1 MNNKIYDAK
10 ALLATMSK
18 RKSQYEETKKQ
29 MEALKKE
36 FNEIVK
42 MSEFQGK
49 GAEAIKGFYQ
59 AQVDVADA
67 WDSFFDMQITFLSEI
82 SGTMEDV
89 DLHGETVVTVP
100 FLEQNVANGITSSE
114 KMVNAQ
120 HDDLKKIFERIQDII
135 VLEAFS
141 KETFENHIGEAEK
154 EMKET
159 VNQVDLLDTR
169 LQTEYAIT
177 EQHEANISTLFSALL
192 QATAQ
197 GGEVSPINFDSK
209 AYEKSE
215 IYQLQDELKQQSLD
229 YINYKEEQ
237 AEERKLI
244 KEIEEKENRPWYKK
258 VLDTGS
264 TIVAE
269 VTGYNDMR
277 RAAEGVDPVTK
288 EKLSEA
294 ERIAA
299 GGMAIAGYIPV
310 VGWVGR
316 GVKAGHALYKTAKGV
331 NAATHALQ
339 AYKTPK
345 AFSILEKSEMGL
357 YGLVAAN
364 GFGEYFTGKDM
375 FGNELTEEQK
385 QQGLM
390 TGLMIGG
397 TAGAARIIDKGV
409 PNLPYSKEYVQQ
421 QIQKGQAILKDMG
434 RATNRKL
441 INLRETAVS
450 NIQQAVS
457 RIEGAVK
464 KIGDIKIPIGMPREQ
479 LVLADGMMD
488 DADVTRLKDFFQRAD
503 SGGSSSRV
511 DDGRSDRA
519 LDSNESDIPPA
530 FDQTEFASSY
540 EARINQTPAETNLTV
555 VFEGI
560 RGESLCTL
568 KPPPDPKLQKILNEA
583 GINGIEYKNGVPD
596 FSPVAKAQI
605 EIDYMF
611 GGKGS
616 KGNAARGLNFEQ
628 ANEGLA
634 SQLNNSPEL
643 AHQFG
648 MESGRITAK
657 DIEKYRVK
665 NQLTWHELNDGVTM
679 QLVPTEINAKFGHL
693 GGVGEINAGAFEPG
707 GFANK

>member
-159 VNQVDLLDTR
+159 VNQVDLLDKN

-177 EQHEANISTLFSALL
+177 EQHQTNVVALFSALL
-192 QATAQ
+192 EATAQ

-237 AEERKLI
+237 AEDRRVA

-434 RATNRKL
+434 RATNRTL
-441 INLRETAVS
+441 TNLRETAVS

-479 LVLADGMMD
+479 LVFADGMMD

-503 SGGSSSRV
+503 SGGSGSRV
-511 DDGRSDRA
+511 DGRTG
-519 LDSNESDIPPA
+519 NGIPEVSEVKV
-530 FDQTEFASSY
+530 FVENGQQF
-540 EARINQTPAETNLTV
+540 TN
-555 VFEGI
+555 G
-560 RGESLCTL
+560 RKNKL
-568 KPPPDPKLQKILNEA
+568 KPNIKYKTGEYDYFYETDDLGRISKFETENLQLTKREDRLPHSRNTPGKVKGQDHA
-583 GINGIEYKNGVPD
+583 GHLVGD
-596 FSPVAKAQI
+596 R
-605 EIDYMF
+605 F
-611 GGKGS
+611 GGSPKID
-616 KGNAARGLNFEQ
+616 NLV
-628 ANEGLA
+628 
-634 SQLNNSPEL
+634 SQLSDVNLKQYKKIEDEWAAALKETPPKKVTVDVKIIYSSNNMRPEK
-643 AHQFG
+643 FKVRYTIDG
-648 MESGRITAK
+648 ISESV
-657 DIEKYRVK
+657 DIK
-665 NQLTWHELNDGVTM
+665 N
-679 QLVPTEINAKFGHL
+679 
-693 GGVGEINAGAFEPG
+693 
-707 GFANK
+707 

>member
-18 RKSQYEETKKQ
+18 RKSQYEETRKQ
-29 MEALKKE
+29 IEALKKE

-59 AQVDVADA
+59 AQADVADA

-82 SGTMEDV
+82 SGTMEDM

-114 KMVNAQ
+114 KMVNKQ
-120 HDDLKKIFERIQDII
+120 HDDLKKIFKRIQDII

-141 KETFENHIGEAEK
+141 KETFEEHIGEAEK
-154 EMKET
+154 ERKET
-159 VNQVDLLDTR
+159 VKQVDLLDTN

-177 EQHEANISTLFSALL
+177 EQHEANISTLFSKLL

-197 GGEVSPINFDSK
+197 GGEVSPIHFDSNAYK
-209 AYEKSE
+209 ASE
-215 IYQLQDELKQQSLD
+215 IYQIQDELKQQSLD

-237 AEERKLI
+237 AENRKLL

-258 VLDTGS
+258 AFDTTS
-264 TIVAE
+264 TFVAE

-299 GGMAIAGYIPV
+299 GAMAAAGFIPV

-316 GVKAGHALYKTAKGV
+316 AGKGGYALYKTAKGV
-331 NAATHALQ
+331 NAATHALD
-339 AYKTPK
+339 AYKTSK

-390 TGLMIGG
+390 TGLMVGG

-434 RATNRKL
+434 RATNRTL
-441 INLRETAVS
+441 TNLRETAVS

-457 RIEGAVK
+457 RIEGAIK

-488 DADVTRLKDFFQRAD
+488 DADVMRLKDLFQRAD
-503 SGGSSSRV
+503 SGGSGSRV
-511 DDGRSDRA
+511 DERTGNGNPPININERLYERTQNIRSDINRKIDEIR
-519 LDSNESDIPPA
+519 DSD
-530 FDQTEFASSY
+530 
-540 EARINQTPAETNLTV
+540 
-555 VFEGI
+555 
-560 RGESLCTL
+560 
-568 KPPPDPKLQKILNEA
+568 
-583 GINGIEYKNGVPD
+583 EYKNLSNTQRKKLDRKLDKLKLGNVAVAEVNISGVKKD
-596 FSPVAKAQI
+596 FQAHSQIHSSDNVGSDFGDFTYSKQDKFFETYVEDDFPRFNDTEAKILEDISSQI
-605 EIDYMF
+605 KDANITGKIDLF
-611 GGKGS
+611 T
-616 KGNAARGLNFEQ
+616 
-628 ANEGLA
+628 
-634 SQLNNSPEL
+634 EL
-643 AHQFG
+643 DACQSCTNVI
-648 MESGRITAK
+648 MEFRRKFPNI
-657 DIEKYRVK
+657 
-665 NQLTWHELNDGVTM
+665 ELNIYSKNM
-679 QLVPTEINAKFGHL
+679 R
-693 GGVGEINAGAFEPG
+693 
-707 GFANK
+707 

>member
-159 VNQVDLLDTR
+159 VNQVDLLDKN

-177 EQHEANISTLFSALL
+177 EQHQTNVVALFSALL
-192 QATAQ
+192 EATAQ

-237 AEERKLI
+237 AEDRRVA

-434 RATNRKL
+434 RATNRTL
-441 INLRETAVS
+441 TNLRETAVS

-479 LVLADGMMD
+479 LVFADGMMD

-503 SGGSSSRV
+503 SGGSGSRV
-511 DDGRSDRA
+511 DGRTG
-519 LDSNESDIPPA
+519 NGIPEVSEVKV
-530 FDQTEFASSY
+530 FVENGQQF
-540 EARINQTPAETNLTV
+540 TN
-555 VFEGI
+555 G
-560 RGESLCTL
+560 RKNKL
-568 KPPPDPKLQKILNEA
+568 KPNIKYKTGEYDYFYETDDLGRISKFETENLQLTKREDRLPHSRNTPGKVKGQDHA
-583 GINGIEYKNGVPD
+583 GHLVGD
-596 FSPVAKAQI
+596 R
-605 EIDYMF
+605 F
-611 GGKGS
+611 GGSPKID
-616 KGNAARGLNFEQ
+616 NLV
-628 ANEGLA
+628 
-634 SQLNNSPEL
+634 SQLSDVNLKQYKKIEDEWAAALKETPPKKVTVDVEIIYSSNNMRPEK
-643 AHQFG
+643 FKVRYTIDG
-648 MESGRITAK
+648 ISESV
-657 DIEKYRVK
+657 DIK
-665 NQLTWHELNDGVTM
+665 N
-679 QLVPTEINAKFGHL
+679 
-693 GGVGEINAGAFEPG
+693 
-707 GFANK
+707 

>member
-18 RKSQYEETKKQ
+18 RKSQYEETRKQ
-29 MEALKKE
+29 IEALKKE

-67 WDSFFDMQITFLSEI
+67 WDSFFDIQITFLSEI
-82 SGTMEDV
+82 SGTMEDM

-114 KMVNAQ
+114 KMVNKQ
-120 HDDLKKIFERIQDII
+120 HDDLKKIFDRIQDII

-141 KETFENHIGEAEK
+141 KETFEDHIGEAEK
-154 EMKET
+154 EKKAT
-159 VNQVDLLDTR
+159 VKQVELLDKN

-177 EQHEANISTLFSALL
+177 EPHEANISTLFSKLL

-197 GGEVSPINFDSK
+197 GGEVSPIHFDAAAYK
-209 AYEKSE
+209 ASE
-215 IYQLQDELKQQSLD
+215 IYQIQDELKQQSLD

-237 AEERKLI
+237 AEARRVA

-258 VLDTGS
+258 ALDTTS
-264 TIVAE
+264 TFVAE

-299 GGMAIAGYIPV
+299 GAMAAAGFIPV

-316 GVKAGHALYKTAKGV
+316 AGKGGYALYKTAKGV
-331 NAATHALQ
+331 NAATHALD
-339 AYKTPK
+339 AYKTSK

-390 TGLMIGG
+390 TGLMVGG

-434 RATNRKL
+434 RATNRTL
-441 INLRETAVS
+441 TNLRETAVS

-464 KIGDIKIPIGMPREQ
+464 KIGDLKIPTGMTREQ
-479 LVLADGMMD
+479 LMTTNGAASDLNVRIE
-488 DADVTRLKDFFQRAD
+488 TTPLKDFFQRAD
-503 SGGSSSRV
+503 SGGSGSRV
-511 DDGRSDRA
+511 DGRTGEAGNTYLKNIDEFISGNKKFDEVLDDYAIAYAEKVNSNVPWKWRNIPGGDSLSQKQLKLIRERAKELGEIPNVPMKPGTKYPDFEKADLIIKIDGKPVIIPLPKEYWKKSDPDQFGWLDSQLLGGKRPPGTTWHHSEIDGR
-519 LDSNESDIPPA
+519 
-530 FDQTEFASSY
+530 
-540 EARINQTPAETNLTV
+540 
-555 VFEGI
+555 
-560 RGESLCTL
+560 
-568 KPPPDPKLQKILNEA
+568 
-583 GINGIEYKNGVPD
+583 
-596 FSPVAKAQI
+596 
-605 EIDYMF
+605 
-611 GGKGS
+611 
-616 KGNAARGLNFEQ
+616 
-628 ANEGLA
+628 
-634 SQLNNSPEL
+634 
-643 AHQFG
+643 
-648 MESGRITAK
+648 ME
-657 DIEKYRVK
+657 
-665 NQLTWHELNDGVTM
+665 
-679 QLVPTEINAKFGHL
+679 LVPFGIHNSVYHS
-693 GGVGEINAGAFEPG
+693 GGRAPG
-707 GFANK
+707 GWAHGKR